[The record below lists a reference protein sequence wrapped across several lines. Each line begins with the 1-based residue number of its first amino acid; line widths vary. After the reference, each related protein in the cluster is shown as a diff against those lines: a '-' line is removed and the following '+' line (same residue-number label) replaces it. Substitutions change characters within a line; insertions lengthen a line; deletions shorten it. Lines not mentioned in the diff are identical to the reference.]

1 MFYPKARGAPHLHC
15 LLWLRGDNDEEPPVL
30 WSNSD
35 DIHNQEKIS
44 KSIAS
49 FSSSL
54 IHGSV
59 HDVHCENHDSFKN
72 ECDQCSSLRNDVERY
87 QIHRHTF
94 TCHKKK
100 KRIIIKYNE
109 GHGRLDGKMI
119 CDELELKSCRF
130 NYPRP
135 PLDSNEFIFGFKK
148 EDDNDIVKG
157 RFNKLFL

>member
-35 DIHNQEKIS
+35 DSHNQEKIS

-59 HDVHCENHDSFKN
+59 RDVHCENHDSFKN
-72 ECDQCSSLRNDVERY
+72 ECDQCSSLRNDVERSVLY
-87 QIHRHTF
+87 TAIAHFSRFHL
-94 TCHKKK
+94 
-100 KRIIIKYNE
+100 
-109 GHGRLDGKMI
+109 HGT
-119 CDELELKSCRF
+119 
-130 NYPRP
+130 
-135 PLDSNEFIFGFKK
+135 
-148 EDDNDIVKG
+148 VKP
-157 RFNKLFL
+157 